1 MRTNEENHVFI
12 TCQNTLCC
20 KLRTKTNSYT
30 LSGCYLHLVVQIF
43 IVQVFL
49 GGKSKGFADNLMSE
63 LVVGV
68 VCLVRGGVKLITLL

>member
-30 LSGCYLHLVVQIF
+30 VSGCYFHLVVQIF

-49 GGKSKGFADNLMSE
+49 RGKSKGLADNPFRSSRG
-63 LVVGV
+63 LVQGG
-68 VCLVRGGVKLITLL
+68 LVQGGVILIT